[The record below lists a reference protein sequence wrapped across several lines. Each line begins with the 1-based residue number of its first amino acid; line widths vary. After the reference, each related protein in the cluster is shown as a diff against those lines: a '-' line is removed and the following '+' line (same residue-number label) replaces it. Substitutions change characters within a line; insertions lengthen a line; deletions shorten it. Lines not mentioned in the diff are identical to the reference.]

1 MSTNV
6 QVKQHLAI
14 SAIGSDR
21 TGMVHDLT
29 RVITECGG
37 SISESRMTAL
47 GSQFAMLLLV
57 SGNWAALARLETEL
71 KKLADTA
78 GLNLLL
84 KRTEERAP
92 RGEMLPY
99 SVDVVCLDQTG
110 IVSNLSGFFSARGID
125 IAELSTRSYAAA
137 HTGAPMF
144 SVQMLV
150 NVPSRLQ
157 LAALREEFMDFCDHL
172 NLDAILEPV
181 KM

>member
-1 MSTNV
+1 M
-6 QVKQHLAI
+6 KQHLAI

-29 RVITECGG
+29 RIVADCGG

-47 GSQFAMLLLV
+47 GAEFAMLLLV
-57 SGNWAALARLETEL
+57 SGNWHALARLETEL
-71 KKLADTA
+71 NKLAET
-78 GLNLLL
+78 GNLSLQL
-84 KRTEERAP
+84 RRTEP
-92 RGEMLPY
+92 RTARSDLLPY

-110 IVSNLSGFFSARGID
+110 IVSRLSGFFSSRGID

-144 SVQMLV
+144 AVQMIV
-150 NVPSRLQ
+150 NVPSRIHLST
-157 LAALREEFMDFCDHL
+157 LREEFLELCDQL